1 LVALIFKSSHSSW
14 FLSQYFVDLMLMP
27 EKESSSETR
36 GKLHFVEL
44 LTVDIDGVPKGMTVP
59 ISPVDSIT
67 SLRKGTTPVPRC
79 GIDGSSVKGLATIT
93 TSDLRLVPDLATVQE
108 LPSSQPRRAVVI
120 SDVYQR
126 DNTGRLSPHPLAP
139 RTILKRN
146 VEQLAAK
153 GLEMRVKLEPEF
165 YFLTEDGVPLDEAGY
180 ADIFPE
186 NQGMDLLLE
195 TALDLRAAGI
205 ETAWLHSEHG
215 PSQQEIELNFAE
227 LNRAA
232 DNFLLFKLLV
242 RRRAAQYNA
251 EVSFMPKPF
260 PTKAGS
266 GLHCH
271 LQLWKGNENLLGNPD
286 GTLTEKGL
294 HFVAGLMH
302 HAPAITALANP
313 TINSFKRLVP
323 GFEAPVYNAWGYLN
337 RSALIRIPLFTT
349 PEKASI
355 EFRSPD
361 PLTNPY
367 LLFAV
372 LLGAGMDG
380 LEQQL
385 KAVEPVSEDLY
396 HLSPKR
402 LSQLK
407 IQYLPDTLQGAL
419 HALEKDKLLGDV
431 LGQEF
436 TKLYKK
442 IRKAEWYQYTHAT
455 VTDQEWEWYLH
466 R

>member
-1 LVALIFKSSHSSW
+1 MPAKQT
-14 FLSQYFVDLMLMP
+14 LS
-27 EKESSSETR
+27 EGR

-44 LTVDIDGVPKGMTVP
+44 LTVDIDGVPKGLTVP

-67 SLRKGTTPVPRC
+67 PLHKETSPIPQC

-93 TSDLRLVPDLATVQE
+93 TSDLQLVPDATTIQE
-108 LPSSQPRRAVVI
+108 LPNSQPRRAIVI
-120 SDVYQR
+120 SDVYKR
-126 DNTGRLSPHPLAP
+126 ATDGRLSPHPLAP
-139 RTILKRN
+139 RTILKRS
-146 VEQLAAK
+146 VERLAAK
-153 GLEMRVKLEPEF
+153 GMEMRVKLEPEF
-165 YFLTEDGVPLDEAGY
+165 YFLTEDGVPLDAAGY

-186 NQGMDLLLE
+186 NKGMDLLLE

-215 PSQQEIELNFAE
+215 QSQQEIELNFTE
-227 LNRAA
+227 ISRAA
-232 DNFLLFKLLV
+232 DNFMLFKLLV
-242 RRRAAQYNA
+242 RRRAALYDV

-260 PTKAGS
+260 PSQAGS

-271 LQLWKGNENLLGNPD
+271 LQLWQGNKNLLGNSD
-286 GTLTEKGL
+286 GTLTDTGL
-294 HFVAGLMH
+294 HFVAGLIH
-302 HAPAITALANP
+302 HAPAITAVANP
-313 TINSFKRLVP
+313 TVNSFKRLVP

-337 RSALIRIPLFTT
+337 RSALIRIPLFTSA
-349 PEKASI
+349 ENAAI

-372 LLGAGMDG
+372 LLGAGLDG
-380 LEQQL
+380 VEKQL
-385 KAVEPVSEDLY
+385 KAPEPVTESLY
-396 HLSPKR
+396 HMSAK
-402 LSQLK
+402 QLAQRK
-407 IQYLPDTLQGAL
+407 IEQLPDTLQGAL
-419 HALEKDKLLGDV
+419 QALQKDKLLTDV

-436 TKLYKK
+436 SKLYQE
-442 IRKAEWYQYTHAT
+442 IREAEWNQYTHAS

>member
-1 LVALIFKSSHSSW
+1 
-14 FLSQYFVDLMLMP
+14 MP
-27 EKESSSETR
+27 TKQTSSEGR

-67 SLRKGTTPVPRC
+67 PLRKGTSPIPQC

-93 TSDLRLVPDLATVQE
+93 TSDLQLVPDSTTIQE
-108 LPSSQPRRAVVI
+108 LPNSLPRRAVVI
-120 SDVYQR
+120 SDVFKR
-126 DNTGRLSPHPLAP
+126 AVDGSLSPHPLAP

-146 VEQLAAK
+146 VERLAAK
-153 GLEMRVKLEPEF
+153 GMEMRVKLEPEF
-165 YFLTEDGVPLDEAGY
+165 YFLTEDGVPLDAAGY

-186 NQGMDLLLE
+186 NKGMDLLLE

-215 PSQQEIELNFAE
+215 QSQQELELNFTE
-227 LNRAA
+227 LSRAA

-242 RRRAAQYNA
+242 RRRAALYDV

-260 PTKAGS
+260 PSQAGS

-271 LQLWKGNENLLGNPD
+271 LQLWQGNQNLFGNPD
-286 GTLTEKGL
+286 GTLTDKGR

-302 HAPAITALANP
+302 HAPAITAVANP
-313 TINSFKRLVP
+313 TVNSFKRLVP

-337 RSALIRIPLFTT
+337 RSALIRIPLFTSA
-349 PEKASI
+349 ENAAI

-380 LEQQL
+380 VEKQF
-385 KAVEPVSEDLY
+385 KAPEPVTEDLY
-396 HLSPKR
+396 HMSPQ
-402 LSQLK
+402 QLAQRK
-407 IQYLPDTLQGAL
+407 IEQLPDTLQGAL
-419 HALEKDKLLGDV
+419 QALQKDKILTDV

-436 TKLYKK
+436 TKLYQE
-442 IRKAEWYQYTHAT
+442 IREAEWYQYTHAA

>member
-1 LVALIFKSSHSSW
+1 
-14 FLSQYFVDLMLMP
+14 MP
-27 EKESSSETR
+27 AKQTSSEGR

-67 SLRKGTTPVPRC
+67 PLQKGTSPIPQC

-93 TSDLRLVPDLATVQE
+93 TSDLRLVPDSTTIQE
-108 LPSSQPRRAVVI
+108 LPNSVPRRAVVI
-120 SDVYQR
+120 SDVFKR
-126 DNTGRLSPHPLAP
+126 ATDGGLSPHPLAP

-146 VEQLAAK
+146 IERLAAK
-153 GLEMRVKLEPEF
+153 GMEMRVKLEPEF
-165 YFLTEDGVPLDEAGY
+165 YFLTEDGVPLDAAGY

-186 NQGMDLLLE
+186 NKGMDLLLE

-215 PSQQEIELNFAE
+215 QSQQELELNFTE
-227 LNRAA
+227 LSRAA

-242 RRRAAQYNA
+242 RRRAALYDV

-260 PTKAGS
+260 PSQAGS

-271 LQLWKGNENLLGNPD
+271 LQLWQGNQNLFGNPD
-286 GTLTEKGL
+286 GTLTDTGL

-302 HAPAITALANP
+302 HAPAITAIANP
-313 TINSFKRLVP
+313 TVNSFKRLVP

-337 RSALIRIPLFTT
+337 RSALIRIPLFTSA
-349 PEKASI
+349 EKAAI

-380 LEQQL
+380 VEHQL
-385 KAVEPVSEDLY
+385 KAPEPVTEDLY
-396 HLSPKR
+396 HMSPK
-402 LSQLK
+402 QLAQRK
-407 IQYLPDTLQGAL
+407 IEQLPDTLQGAL
-419 HALEKDKLLGDV
+419 RALQKDKLITDV

-436 TKLYKK
+436 SKLYQE
-442 IRKAEWYQYTHAT
+442 IREAEWYQFTHAT